1 VGQHIEIERRFFVTD
16 RAVMPWRD
24 AGDSSHIVQH
34 YIDSTSLTLSEN
46 ELIYQGNIKLCS
58 VGEKEATL
66 FRSNPSWSARI
77 RFRDDQTTL
86 TLKGKRTG
94 ASAVELEWGIS
105 RELGLQAVAN
115 EDCPS
120 VEKRRYLW
128 RGQDGMLWEVDEFLG
143 GLTGLILAEVELS
156 SEDESI
162 EIPLWAALELTGNHA
177 WANSSLA
184 YKQSQI
190 MQQ

>member
-1 VGQHIEIERRFFVTD
+1 
-16 RAVMPWRD
+16 
-24 AGDSSHIVQH
+24 
-34 YIDSTSLTLSEN
+34 
-46 ELIYQGNIKLCS
+46 
-58 VGEKEATL
+58 
-66 FRSNPSWSARI
+66 
-77 RFRDDQTTL
+77 
-86 TLKGKRTG
+86 
-94 ASAVELEWGIS
+94 
-105 RELGLQAVAN
+105 
-115 EDCPS
+115 
-120 VEKRRYLW
+120 
-128 RGQDGMLWEVDEFLG
+128 MLWEVDEFLG